1 MRSRAARL
9 SVGAAACVAIAAA
22 SFFVVHSE
30 KHIADER
37 AAVRAFD
44 LHAREAADALADVRV
59 GQQAYVAAGQ
69 GVAFWMPKVTAT
81 TETAAQLIAG
91 LRQTAEGAEAKS
103 ALDEAAAT
111 VAEFGTVDRRA
122 RDYITSG
129 QQLMAADVIFTE
141 GGETA
146 AAAARHVEAAR
157 LAEAQ
162 TLDAS
167 ESAARTLEAIALA
180 ASLVLA
186 ALAIALLVLAGPAGG
201 LRPVAGQVVSGT
213 TLGLSAAA
221 AADASSPRGA
231 SASSASSQA
240 IAPVLKAAA
249 ELCTDFGRVNDLE
262 GVSASLARAAEI
274 MDATGLIVWLGDAS
288 GADLRPVLAHGYSAQ
303 VLARMPNVPR
313 SADNAAAAAYR
324 TGVLQIV
331 LARPGTS
338 AGAIVAPLLSPEGC
352 IGTLSAEITGGGE
365 ASDSVQA
372 LAAIFAAQLAGVL
385 HATTPEATVATN
397 DKRAAASS

>member
-30 KHIADER
+30 QQIADER

-69 GVAFWMPKVTAT
+69 GIAFWMPKVTAT

-103 ALDEAAAT
+103 ALNEAAAT

-167 ESAARTLEAIALA
+167 ESAARKLEAIALA

-213 TLGLSAAA
+213 TLGLNAPAAVGA
-221 AADASSPRGA
+221 A
-231 SASSASSQA
+231 SASSASARA

-274 MDATGLIVWLGDAS
+274 MEATGLIVWLGDAS

-303 VLARMPNVPR
+303 VLARMPDVPR

-365 ASDSVQA
+365 ASDSVQ
-372 LAAIFAAQLAGVL
+372 
-385 HATTPEATVATN
+385 P
-397 DKRAAASS
+397 ASSTRRPQKPLSRPTTREPPPRRNYAG